1 MANPLDLLSRI
12 RFLPVTIFAASLM
25 LTMKIGSI
33 WQDVDGLR
41 KSGVLAVAAA
51 GAQQAP
57 GTEPPGEAPAKAPET
72 KPAADA
78 KPAPAKAEK
87 AEKAPPPPP
96 APDDPVARSLTTRDP
111 SLMTAQEIDLL
122 QQLSDRREALDAR
135 ARELDVRTGLLKA
148 AEARI
153 DKKIVELKGFQ
164 ETIERLIKTYDKQ
177 QDDKLLSLV
186 KIYENMKPKDAATVF
201 EGLDM
206 DTLLA
211 IAERMKEKKL
221 AEVMGKMNPNKA
233 SEVTTELMRLR
244 QMPRPGTG
252 IPGG

>member
-25 LTMKIGSI
+25 LTVKVGDI
-33 WQDVDGLR
+33 WQGVDGIR
-41 KSGVLAVAAA
+41 HGGPLAIAAA
-51 GAQQAP
+51 GAQQSP
-57 GTEPPGEAPAKAPET
+57 GTEPPGQPAQPTQPAPEPAKPPEP
-72 KPAADA
+72 KPAGE
-78 KPAPAKAEK
+78 AKA
-87 AEKAPPPPP
+87 AEQPPPPV
-96 APDDPVARSLTTRDP
+96 DDPVARSLTTRDP

-122 QQLSDRREALDAR
+122 QQLSERREALETR
-135 ARELDVRTGLLKA
+135 ARELDVRASLLKA

-164 ETIERLIKTYDKQ
+164 DTIERLIKSYDKQ
-177 QDDKLLSLV
+177 QEDKLLSLV

-211 IAERMKEKKL
+211 IVERMKEKKL